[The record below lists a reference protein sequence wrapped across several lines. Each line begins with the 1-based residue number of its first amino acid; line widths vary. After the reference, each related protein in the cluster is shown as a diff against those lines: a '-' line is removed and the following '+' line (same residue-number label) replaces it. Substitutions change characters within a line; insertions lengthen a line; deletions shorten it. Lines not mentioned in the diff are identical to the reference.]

1 VTELMKQRAGVPT
14 DEPGAT
20 MSDTE
25 TIAPASTG
33 GDGLPPLRQARA
45 PRRRARGTG
54 SGKGRAWL
62 YLGRLAIGI
71 VILVSWELS
80 SGRVWSEFSVSKPS
94 KIAERIGELASSG
107 ELWTHTRVTMT
118 ETLLG
123 LVIGLLGG
131 VVLGLVVA
139 GSGRVG
145 QLILPYVMALYSLPR
160 VALAPLFIVWFGIGL
175 SAKVVMVVTMVL
187 FVAFYNTYE
196 GVRNIDRDL
205 LEMSRSMRAP
215 WHQRLRWVILP
226 SITPWLL
233 TSLRLAIGL
242 ALIGAVISE
251 LVAASKGL
259 GYYIKLSSNLFDTTG
274 VFAGLMVV
282 TFIAV
287 VLEQLVVLIEKRV
300 LRYREATS

>member
-1 VTELMKQRAGVPT
+1 VTEVMKQQGRTPSDDPTTQDTDARIPADAHAG
-14 DEPGAT
+14 
-20 MSDTE
+20 
-25 TIAPASTG
+25 
-33 GDGLPPLRQARA
+33 GLPPLRGAPGGRA
-45 PRRRARGTG
+45 ERARRRD
-54 SGKGRAWL
+54 GRAAL
-62 YLGRLAIGI
+62 YLGRVLIGL
-71 VILVSWELS
+71 VIAVSWELT

-94 KIAERIGELASSG
+94 KIAGRIRDLASSG

-123 LVIGLLGG
+123 LVIGLAGG
-131 VVLGLVVA
+131 IALGLIVA
-139 GSGRVG
+139 SSGRVG
-145 QLILPYVMALYSLPR
+145 QLVLPYVMALYSLPR

-205 LEMSRSMRAP
+205 LEMARSMRSP
-215 WHQRLRWVILP
+215 WHHRLRWVILP

-251 LVAASKGL
+251 LVAASEGL

-287 VLEQLVVLIEKRV
+287 VLEQLVVLLEKRV